1 MNNNDVIVILSSL
14 SNKINEAL
22 VLRDAVVLLEKID
35 KNNPKPL
42 FPLA

>member
-35 KNNPKPL
+35 KTWDI
-42 FPLA
+42 F